1 MPTKGSVKVKVKVRE
16 SEITITDEVKVVSL
30 DHTDMAQLLVE
41 FEANKVA
48 KATLEADY
56 KVLQEKIYT
65 HMGYKK
71 YADKWI
77 GTAQE
82 GTIGGV
88 AVVKV
93 ATQTRKSF
101 DTEAFVVAN
110 PSLLSLVEDFTVPNT
125 FTVLKTVR

>member
-1 MPTKGSVKVKVKVRE
+1 MLPKGSVAVKVKIRE

-30 DHTDMAQLLVE
+30 DKTNAVELLIE

-48 KATLEADY
+48 KATLEAEY
-56 KVLQEKIYT
+56 EVLKENIYT
-65 HMGYKK
+65 LLGYKK

-77 GTAQE
+77 GTAEE

-93 ATQTRKSF
+93 ATQTRTNF
-101 DTEAFVVAN
+101 DTKAFVVAN
-110 PSLLSLVEDFTVPNT
+110 PELLEKVVEFTTSNIIT
-125 FTVLKTVR
+125 MLKTVR

>member
-1 MPTKGSVKVKVKVRE
+1 MDTKGVVAVKVNVRE

-30 DHTDMAQLLVE
+30 DETNAKQLLVE

-48 KATLEADY
+48 KATLEAEY
-56 KVLQEKIYT
+56 KALQEKIYT
-65 HMGYKK
+65 LMGYKK

-82 GTIGGV
+82 GTIDGV

-93 ATQTRKSF
+93 ATQTRKTF

-110 PSLLSLVEDFTVPNT
+110 PSLLSLVEDYTVPNT